1 MSGIAFQ
8 GCNLKL
14 AYSDC
19 AKHNPPEWSGFD
31 LPQRNLTWG
40 AHNSICRP
48 PKKRGEPLFFSLY
61 DHDFIRA
68 AVCMPEVR
76 VADPAFNV
84 AQTIDLLQSAVR
96 KKAWLEQLNRIPSA
110 DP

>member
-31 LPQRNLTWG
+31 LPQRNRTWG
-40 AHNSICRP
+40 GHNLICRP
-48 PKKRGEPLFFSLY
+48 PKKRGESLFFSFY
-61 DHDFIRA
+61 DHGFIRA
-68 AVCMPEVR
+68 AVCVPEVR

-84 AQTIDLLQSAVR
+84 ARTIDLLQRATGE
-96 KKAWLEQLNRIPSA
+96 KTWDEQLNRIPSA
-110 DP
+110 DH